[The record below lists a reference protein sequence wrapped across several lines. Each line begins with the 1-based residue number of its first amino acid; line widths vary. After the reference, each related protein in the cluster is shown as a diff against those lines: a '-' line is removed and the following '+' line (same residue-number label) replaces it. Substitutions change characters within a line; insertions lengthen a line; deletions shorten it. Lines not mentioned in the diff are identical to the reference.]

1 MAHAVH
7 YGQRSRRPVRGL
19 RKVKYRPK
27 TKPFPHQARGTLA
40 AARARNYALFF
51 EPRCGKSKSALD
63 VVGIHAL
70 AGRVRRVLVLAPRI
84 ALPVWED
91 QIEQHYPYWYDAETF
106 EEEWSSS
113 TTIFAGSPPEVR
125 FFLASR
131 EEVFRRTV
139 NTKKQKYERPKQKI
153 LEEWN
158 PDLIIVD
165 ESHEYKRPGGVA
177 AQDLWRMVR
186 RLRLKRN
193 DNGQPWVILLSGT
206 PTPKGW
212 IDLFAQ
218 FRVLD
223 ESIFDTAANR
233 FEERYVVRGKGRRKW
248 TILAYRHERELERK
262 IRDHSYSV
270 SADEAGLAN
279 KEFLQKL
286 AVDLPA
292 SAKKLYL
299 DLASEF
305 VAEWE
310 GNVITAKNAG
320 VKRLRLLQI
329 TGGFSSGGIQIHH
342 AKLEVLR
349 AYAKLLLEQGESLVV
364 YSRFTPEVE
373 SVTALLDGVGFVT
386 HRVDGTVRDRDRTV
400 AIRSLARRP
409 STPTALSFQYQA
421 GSRAIELVGAAETVY
436 YTTPDGWVDYRQTKA
451 RTQGP
456 NQRRPVRYTHLICP
470 GTVDVSVV
478 KALQKKE
485 DIHDAMMRD
494 PRAFLM
500 GLV

>member
-1 MAHAVH
+1 M
-7 YGQRSRRPVRGL
+7 
-19 RKVKYRPK
+19 KYRPK
-27 TKPFPHQARGTLA
+27 TKPFPHQARGTLR

-70 AGRVRRVLVLAPRI
+70 AGRVRRVLILAPRI

-91 QIEQHYPYWYDAETF
+91 QIELHYPTRWSAEDF
-106 EEEWSSS
+106 GGWWGKRPNDDGGVE
-113 TTIFAGSPPEVR
+113 

-139 NTKKQKYERPKQKI
+139 NAKKQKYERPKQKI
-153 LEEWN
+153 LEAWN

-186 RLRLKRN
+186 RLRTSRN
-193 DNGQPWVILLSGT
+193 RDGQPWVILLSGT

-299 DLASEF
+299 DLAAEF

-329 TGGFSSGGIQIHH
+329 TGGFLSGGRGIHT
-342 AKLEVLR
+342 AKLQALK
-349 AYAKLLLEQGESLVV
+349 AYATLLLEQGESVVV

-373 SVTALLDGVGFVT
+373 AVSEILEGVGYRTF
-386 HRVDGTVRDRDRTV
+386 RVDGSVSDRDRRLGTQ
-400 AIRSLARRP
+400 SLKTRP
-409 STPTALSFQYQA
+409 PTPTAISFQYQA